1 MKWVLV
7 LIVLTGV
14 DPNTKQS
21 GVYNSIMDCFYA
33 REILLELHEEGS
45 SNPAQAVC
53 IRTANA

>member
-14 DPNTKQS
+14 DPDTEQS
-21 GVYNSIMDCFYA
+21 GVYNSIVDCFYA
-33 REILLELHEEGS
+33 REKLLDEHEQGS

-53 IRTANA
+53 IRTVNT

>member
-14 DPNTKQS
+14 DPDTEQS

-33 REILLELHEEGS
+33 REKLLEEHKGG
-45 SNPAQAVC
+45 NPAQAVC
-53 IRTANA
+53 IRTLST